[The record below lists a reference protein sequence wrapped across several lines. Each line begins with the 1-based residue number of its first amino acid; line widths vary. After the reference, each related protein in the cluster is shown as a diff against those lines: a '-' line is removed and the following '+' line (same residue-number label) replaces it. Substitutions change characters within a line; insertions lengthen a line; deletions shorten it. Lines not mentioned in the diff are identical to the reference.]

1 MAAKVGAE
9 QSSSLESG
17 KEVGEMEKEVGEM
30 EKEVGEDQVLLQK
43 ERFGF
48 VFEAFARGPDAVYFG
63 SVYFPAL
70 LVFATMDSVCSDRL
84 ERQRPE
90 RLALPTLP
98 GTGHF
103 G

>member
-1 MAAKVGAE
+1 
-9 QSSSLESG
+9 
-17 KEVGEMEKEVGEM
+17 MEKEVRNG
-30 EKEVGEDQVLLQK
+30 KEVERITLLQK

-48 VFEAFARGPDAVYFG
+48 VFEAFGRGPDAVTLEACFSCIISFCYYG
-63 SVYFPAL
+63 LGCVIW
-70 LVFATMDSVCSDRL
+70 L